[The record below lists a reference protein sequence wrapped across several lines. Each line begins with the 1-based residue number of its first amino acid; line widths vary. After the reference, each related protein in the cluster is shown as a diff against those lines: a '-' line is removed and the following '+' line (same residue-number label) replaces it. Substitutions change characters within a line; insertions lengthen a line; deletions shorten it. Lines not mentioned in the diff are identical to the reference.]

1 MNVKFPVSTD
11 YISNYGHWNYMISWV
26 SNMQQ
31 NIGDPPDVS
40 GWKAYYQEPQFYQ
53 IWINSDTLPKRNQ
66 FTDIMVVNGYGFN
79 GNRIQVDGLS
89 LIRTFSNP
97 AEPNILLNELI
108 RHLYRINLSEAS
120 KAQIKR
126 DILLSG
132 QSSDHYWTDAWNLMI
147 SNPSNTAN
155 TTTVRNKVRDL
166 IKYLMNL
173 AEYQLA

>member
-1 MNVKFPVSTD
+1 
-11 YISNYGHWNYMISWV
+11 
-26 SNMQQ
+26 
-31 NIGDPPDVS
+31 
-40 GWKAYYQEPQFYQ
+40 
-53 IWINSDTLPKRNQ
+53 
-66 FTDIMVVNGYGFN
+66 MVVNGYSFN

-108 RHLYRINLSEAS
+108 GHLYRIDLSEAS